1 MQRKIEWVSHAR
13 LAPYLAQTSGDEDL
27 AWELYELNA
36 AVSAALSEVIHHV
49 EVLLRNSMMR
59 ELEQIHPL
67 AFPWTLPNNDSIGA
81 VAERMT
87 NNKRKIAP
95 TEDDVTSQLNLG
107 FWTSLV
113 NSKDF
118 RVAKLWDEHLHRVF
132 PGQPDRLLVA
142 QALED
147 LKELRNRCSHQDS
160 LLRFHPEVEMRKIE
174 RLTGW
179 IDEDAVKWVHR
190 LSRVTEVMRNRP
202 HVESESDTAI
212 LPSTRNR
219 SASPGKRFK
228 YPLFDCYHQKAAVIL
243 EQSSHIGQEIS
254 HLGFYLPRYD
264 ADLNGNQSTFCSTQ
278 SRPHIPQIFPQI
290 ENIIV
295 PAEWSREEAN
305 RLANGDQR
313 DKKVAAAMR
322 YGIGNGYDTGGRYVI
337 YLLSPK
343 DDLRTHKTPAEILH
357 LGSGQWPSGWPF
369 IKYARL
375 DLVNRARQTTDLI

>member
-1 MQRKIEWVSHAR
+1 
-13 LAPYLAQTSGDEDL
+13 
-27 AWELYELNA
+27 
-36 AVSAALSEVIHHV
+36 
-49 EVLLRNSMMR
+49 
-59 ELEQIHPL
+59 
-67 AFPWTLPNNDSIGA
+67 
-81 VAERMT
+81 
-87 NNKRKIAP
+87 
-95 TEDDVTSQLNLG
+95 
-107 FWTSLV
+107 
-113 NSKDF
+113 
-118 RVAKLWDEHLHRVF
+118 
-132 PGQPDRLLVA
+132 
-142 QALED
+142 
-147 LKELRNRCSHQDS
+147 
-160 LLRFHPEVEMRKIE
+160 MRKIE

-264 ADLNGNQSTFCSTQ
+264 ASLNGDQSTFCSTQ

-290 ENIIV
+290 EDIIV

-313 DKKVAAAMR
+313 DKKVAAATR
-322 YGIGNGYDTGGRYVI
+322 CGLGNGYDTGGRYVI

-343 DDLRTHKTPAEILH
+343 DDLRTHKTPTEILH

-375 DLVNRARQTTDLI
+375 DLVSRARQTTDLI